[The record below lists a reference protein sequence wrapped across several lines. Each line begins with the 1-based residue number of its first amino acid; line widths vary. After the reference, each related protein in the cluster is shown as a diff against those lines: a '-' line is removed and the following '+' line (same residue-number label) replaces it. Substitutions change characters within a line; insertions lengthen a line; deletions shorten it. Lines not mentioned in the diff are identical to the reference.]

1 MAGERI
7 GDVFIQVTTNAQ
19 KAAEDLRQA
28 VQATEKL
35 IEVETNHKELLDNL
49 LKLEE
54 NKIKMSKRQVS
65 QALGAARAQV
75 EAVEEQIAKLVEMG
89 AKDESQQKK
98 QIKRLKYL
106 QNVEKI
112 LNVEARNRIAAF
124 NDYAGSQAEQRAR
137 RGEKVTKKELGNIQG
152 FLSRASHEH
161 GRFADRLDRRDM
173 TRSIVENIRRGM
185 EKGLL
190 IGQRFHRD
198 ENALQRLARG
208 FGIAGASI
216 DRVKSSAE
224 RAANSFYKLQRIG
237 YLLQTALSIV
247 VASIGALVGG
257 LMGLVG
263 VAGVA
268 ASSLVA
274 LGGAAAGVGAGFM
287 VASIAMKGI
296 MGAVSQS
303 TQAQTAYT
311 RALAQARRELQGL
324 KFDAEEAALSE
335 MDAALNLERAREE
348 LARVQDLPPDSR
360 LRRETELQYQQ
371 AELNYRRAKARN
383 AESAKL
389 AAGGVSGIMDRNNP
403 GGMNQAM
410 NLLTASQRKFA
421 EYLISI
427 KPKYRELKE
436 AAADAFLGPL
446 QQAVALV
453 TNKMLP
459 TLKNG
464 MTVLGSAMGGA
475 MKTIAEGFTNPEN
488 LVLLNKFFTDSVPS
502 IKSFGDSVSAG
513 FGGMLAVLSAAAPMT
528 QRFSEW
534 VTSTARGFESWAK
547 SGLADGSL
555 TKFFNLSGEVAA
567 RLGAVFGKVFDGIRN
582 IINATF
588 PGGDVNAG
596 AGGVIL
602 QWLSKIAEGFKM
614 FTGSTGF
621 AQWLKTTT
629 ETATIAFS
637 TIGQLLRILLDTA
650 DRPELKDFF
659 LILRGAVDPLRKL
672 FADGVGASP
681 AFARLVVSV
690 AKFFAILSDSV
701 AISLFMDTLAAI
713 LESLTG
719 ILEVM
724 KPFLDILGRF
734 HAVILAVTAITFLFG
749 KAGMVLF
756 GVLEKSSIA
765 VGGMGAAVFKA
776 SANMTALRSHF
787 RTLRTEGNT
796 FTQALVKTNQEMK
809 RIVFSA
815 SASRNQEFL
824 MQMSRSANLTTLELQ
839 QLNMELDK
847 ARLKGRTS
855 LPGLTAGV
863 RASGNAVAIGALDKS
878 GIGNKLP
885 GTGARIAAGGVGA
898 ALTMGIPQAIAS
910 AVGVPMQGAMSQLLG
925 AVSMFTSFIP
935 GLPGLIISGLAGLGS
950 VVAGAIEG
958 ANITAQA
965 ELNRIKLIEANDMK
979 AKLLTI
985 EKTKE
990 IGESF
995 VAAGLSPR
1003 KAAEATERLRQEARN
1018 ISGTQAAKDANLG
1031 ASGIKSIIA
1040 ELMSQGGADVTKA
1053 LADPSS
1059 REAQNLIQSA
1069 INVAASGRTAQ
1080 SAAIK
1085 TEEIASA
1092 VSIALSGS
1100 KGGAKKIGAFKT
1112 DEEGRITT
1120 GAAAQDVIGGQR
1132 RKAFEDELARQREGI
1147 ARIKLEA
1154 GIAKRGTGT
1163 VDYYASLGGGTKPTE
1178 MTAPPLRISPKDNIV
1193 KIEDSSFTKTNGLLD
1208 TISKNT
1214 KPAPPPPAPIVN
1226 INIDKKFITDLGYKK
1241 TGAS

>member
-7 GDVFIQVTTNAQ
+7 GDVFIQVTTNAI
-19 KAAEDLRQA
+19 KATEDLRKA

-35 IEVETNHKELLDNL
+35 IEVEARHKDLLENL
-49 LKLEE
+49 LNLEE
-54 NKIKMSKRQVS
+54 NKIKMSKRQVT
-65 QALGAARAQV
+65 QALETARAQV
-75 EAVEEQIAKLVEMG
+75 NAVEEQITALAKMG
-89 AKDESQQKK
+89 AEDESQQKK
-98 QIKRLKYL
+98 QIKRLKHL
-106 QNVEKI
+106 QNVEKV
-112 LNVEARNRIAAF
+112 LTVEARKRIAEY
-124 NDYAGSQAEQRAR
+124 NDYAGSEAEQRAR

-152 FLSRASHEH
+152 FLSRAAHEH

-185 EKGLL
+185 EKGLI

-216 DRVKSSAE
+216 DRVKSAAE

-237 YLLQTALSIV
+237 YLLQTALSII

-257 LMGLVG
+257 LMALVG
-263 VAGVA
+263 VAGA
-268 ASSLVA
+268 ALSSMVA
-274 LGGAAAGVGAGFM
+274 LGGAMAGVGAGFIT
-287 VASIAMKGI
+287 ASIAMRGVLA
-296 MGAVSQS
+296 AVSQS
-303 TQAQTAYT
+303 TQAQTQYT

-335 MDAALNLERAREE
+335 LDAALNLERAREE
-348 LARVQDLPPDSR
+348 LARVQDLPPDNR
-360 LRRETELQYQQ
+360 TRRETELQYQQ

-383 AESAKL
+383 QEAAKE
-389 AAGGVSGIMDRNNP
+389 ASKGVSGIMDRNNP

-464 MTVLGSAMGGA
+464 MTVLGSAMGEA
-475 MKTIAEGFTNPEN
+475 MKAIAEGFTNPEN
-488 LVLLNKFFTDSVPS
+488 LVLLNKFFKDSVPS
-502 IKSFGDSVSAG
+502 IKSFGDSVAAG

-534 VTSTARGFESWAK
+534 VTSTARGFDSWAK

-555 TKFFNLSGEVAA
+555 TKFFNLSGDVAA
-567 RLGAVFGKVFDGIRN
+567 KLGEIFGKVFDGIRN
-582 IINATF
+582 IVRATF
-588 PGGDVNAG
+588 PGDDVNAG

-602 QWLSKIAEGFKM
+602 QWLAKIAEGFKQ
-614 FTGSTGF
+614 FTGSSGF
-621 AQWLKTTT
+621 AQWLKATT

-650 DRPELKDFF
+650 DRPELRDFF
-659 LILRGAVDPLRKL
+659 LIMRGAVDPLRKL

-681 AFARLVVSV
+681 AFARLVVSIT
-690 AKFFAILSDSV
+690 KFFAILSDSV

-719 ILEVM
+719 ILAVM
-724 KPFLDILGRF
+724 KPFLDVLGRF

-756 GVLEKSSIA
+756 GVLEKSAIA

-776 SANMTALRSHF
+776 SANVTALGSHF
-787 RTLRTEGNT
+787 RKLRTDGAT
-796 FTQALVKTNQEMK
+796 VTQALAKTGQEMK

-815 SASRNQEFL
+815 SASRNQQFL
-824 MQMSRSANLTTLELQ
+824 MEMAKSANLTTLELQ
-839 QLNMELDK
+839 QLNMELDE

-855 LPGLTAGV
+855 LTGLTAGV

-878 GIGNKLP
+878 GIGDRLP
-885 GTGARIAAGGVGA
+885 RTGARAAVGGVGA
-898 ALTMGIPQAIAS
+898 ALTMGLPQALAS
-910 AVGVPMQGAMSQLLG
+910 AVGIPMQGATSQLLG
-925 AVSMFTSFIP
+925 AVSMFSSFIP
-935 GLPGLIISGLAGLGS
+935 GLPGLIVSGVAGIGS
-950 VVAGAIEG
+950 VIAGAVEG

-1018 ISGTQAAKDANLG
+1018 IAGTSVATGANIG
-1031 ASGIKSIIA
+1031 ASGIKAIIA

-1053 LADPSS
+1053 LANPNS

-1069 INVAASGRTAQ
+1069 VNVAASGRTTR
-1080 SAAIK
+1080 SGDIK

-1092 VSIALSGS
+1092 VAIALSGS
-1100 KGGAKKIGAFKT
+1100 KGGSKRITPFKT
-1112 DEEGRITT
+1112 DSEGRLVTGE
-1120 GAAAQDVIGGQR
+1120 GAAAATNVQNLNFRSEQIKIAEARAKEAADRAKLISSNP
-1132 RKAFEDELARQREGI
+1132 LAGRFAPSAVNPMG
-1147 ARIKLEA
+1147 
-1154 GIAKRGTGT
+1154 
-1163 VDYYASLGGGTKPTE
+1163 
-1178 MTAPPLRISPKDNIV
+1178 MTTNITPPPVKISSKDNTV
-1193 KIEDSSFTKTNGLLD
+1193 KIDGADFSKTNSFLD
-1208 TISKNT
+1208 MISKNT
-1214 KPAPPPPAPIVN
+1214 KTAPTAPVVN
-1226 INIDKKFITDLGYKK
+1226 ITIDEKFLKNEGWKKS
-1241 TGAS
+1241 GAV

>member
-19 KAAEDLRQA
+19 KAAEDLRRVVGETQ
-28 VQATEKL
+28 KL
-35 IEVETNHKELLDNL
+35 IEVGETQRNLLNSLLD
-49 LKLEE
+49 LEKD
-54 NKIKMSKRQVS
+54 KIKASKDQISEAVR
-65 QALGAARAQV
+65 AAREIVASV
-75 EAVEEQIAKLVEMG
+75 EDQIAALSQMESK
-89 AKDESQQKK
+89 KESQQKK
-98 QIKRLKYL
+98 QIRRLKYL
-106 QNVEKI
+106 QNVEKV
-112 LNVEARNRIAAF
+112 LTMEARNRILEY
-124 NDYAGSQAEQRAR
+124 NDYAGSEAEQRAR

-152 FLSRASHEH
+152 FLSRAAHEH
-161 GRFADRLDRRDM
+161 SRFSDRLDRRDM
-173 TRSIVENIRRGM
+173 TRSVVENIRRGFQ
-185 EKGLL
+185 KGLI
-190 IGQRFHRD
+190 IGQKFHRD
-198 ENALQRLARG
+198 ENALQKLARG

-224 RAANSFYKLQRIG
+224 RAANSLYKLQRIG

-383 AESAKL
+383 AEAAKE
-389 AAGGVSGIMDRNNP
+389 ASKGVSGIMDRNNP

-567 RLGAVFGKVFDGIRN
+567 RLGAVFGKVFDGIKN

-629 ETATIAFS
+629 ETATVAFS
-637 TIGQLLRILLDTA
+637 TIGQLLGILLDTA

-659 LILRGAVDPLRKL
+659 LILRGAVAPLRKL
-672 FADGVGASP
+672 FEDGVGASP
-681 AFARLVVSV
+681 AFARLVVSI
-690 AKFFAILSDSV
+690 AKFFATISDSV
-701 AISLFMDTLAAI
+701 ALTIFMDTLATIVETLAGFLQTI
-713 LESLTG
+713 
-719 ILEVM
+719 
-724 KPFLDILGRF
+724 KPLLDVLGRF

-749 KAGMVLF
+749 KAGMVMF
-756 GVLEKSSIA
+756 GIFEKSAIA

-776 SANMTALRSHF
+776 SANMTALRSEF
-787 RTLRTEGNT
+787 LRIRETGLRTSTSLNILMGK
-796 FTQALVKTNQEMK
+796 VKE
-809 RIVFSA
+809 IVFSTSVA
-815 SASRNQEFL
+815 KKQEMFL
-824 MQMSRSANLTTLELQ
+824 EMARAANATTIEVQ
-839 QLNMELDK
+839 QLNAELDK
-847 ARLKGRTS
+847 ARLKGATS
-855 LPGLTAGV
+855 RRALTAGV
-863 RASGNAVAIGALDKS
+863 RASGNPDAISALDKAGIKDPLPQS
-878 GIGNKLP
+878 KGRAIVGGIG
-885 GTGARIAAGGVGA
+885 ASF
-898 ALTMGIPQAIAS
+898 ALGIPQLIATQ
-910 AVGVPMQGAMSQLLG
+910 VGIPMQGAASQILG
-925 AVSMFTSFIP
+925 AVSLFSSFIP
-935 GLPGLIISGLAGLGS
+935 GLPGLIISSLAGLGS
-950 VVAGAIEG
+950 IVAGAVEG

-995 VAAGLSPR
+995 VAAGLSPK

-1018 ISGTQAAKDANLG
+1018 ISGTSVAAEANLG
-1031 ASGIKSIIA
+1031 ASGIKAIIT
-1040 ELMSQGGADVTKA
+1040 ELMSQGGADVTKT
-1053 LADPSS
+1053 LADPNS
-1059 REAQNLIQSA
+1059 RAAQNLIQSA
-1069 INVAASGRTAQ
+1069 VNVAARDRNVRSGD
-1080 SAAIK
+1080 IK

-1092 VSIALSGS
+1092 VAIALSGS
-1100 KGGAKKIGAFKT
+1100 KGGAKVIKPFKT
-1112 DEEGRITT
+1112 DLEGRIVTGA
-1120 GAAAQDVIGGQR
+1120 GAAAATNVQNLNFRSEQTRIAEAKIKEAADAAD
-1132 RKAFEDELARQREGI
+1132 K
-1147 ARIKLEA
+1147 ARIA
-1154 GIAKRGTGT
+1154 GGRFAPAVNPMGMTTNI
-1163 VDYYASLGGGTKPTE
+1163 KPPE
-1178 MTAPPLRISPKDNIV
+1178 PVKISPKDNTV
-1193 KIEDSSFTKTNGLLD
+1193 KIDGADFSKTNNFLD
-1208 TISKNT
+1208 MISKNT
-1214 KPAPPPPAPIVN
+1214 KPAPPPPAPVVN

-1241 TGAS
+1241 TGAQ